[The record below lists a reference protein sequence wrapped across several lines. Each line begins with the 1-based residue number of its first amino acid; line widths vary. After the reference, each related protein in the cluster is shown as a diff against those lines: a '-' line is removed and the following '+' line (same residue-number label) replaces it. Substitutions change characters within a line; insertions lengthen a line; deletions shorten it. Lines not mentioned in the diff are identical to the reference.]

1 MISIVVP
8 VLDEARNL
16 ERLLPALRDLAPDAE
31 VVIVDGGSRD
41 DTESVLARWPRARI
55 ISSPRG
61 RAMQMNAGAARSA
74 GDVIL
79 FLHADT
85 RLPAAFTDAIERAL
99 DDQRVVGGRFDV
111 AFDNPAWPFRM
122 IAAMMNLRSRLSG
135 IFTGDQAI
143 FVRRAAFEALG
154 GYPEIPLME
163 DIALTRRLRRLGRV
177 ACLRRRVTTSAR
189 KWERDGIARTVG
201 LMWLLRFLYFCGV
214 SPERLHRWY
223 YPALAAP
230 PEGSPADRSRGG

>member
-1 MISIVVP
+1 VISIVVP

-55 ISSPRG
+55 VSSPRG
-61 RAMQMNAGAARSA
+61 RARQMNAGAARSA
-74 GDVIL
+74 GEVIL

-85 RLPAAFTDAIERAL
+85 RLPAGFADVIEHAL
-99 DDQRVVGGRFDV
+99 DDERVVGGRFDV

-143 FVRRAAFEALG
+143 FVRRAAFEVLG

-189 KWERDGIARTVG
+189 KWERDGIARTIG
-201 LMWLLRFLYFCGV
+201 LMWMLRFLYFCGV

-223 YPALAAP
+223 YPALAAR

>member
-1 MISIVVP
+1 VISIVVP

-201 LMWLLRFLYFCGV
+201 LMWMLRFLYFCGV